1 MYIIHWVGSFYT
13 FLHSWC
19 YIYICLHYLQ
29 LVHLNNWT
37 GFLLLCVYKSIGV
50 FPGTCTSISIEDIY
64 RVFIQKCNYIDW
76 GKLLCWVIR
85 PVWSFW
91 RLVVGFSVA
100 SWLTMSDHKKMI
112 VLILVFV
119 TVGPLDRLD
128 ELDGV
133 LQTVIRLSAYSCK
146 GGDEGKRLLV
156 RLDLEGLGVVR
167 LDGLV
172 VSLVKGDLS
181 LVPVSALQGKI
192 VVVIIVEICEGFQQF
207 WIIILCN
214 NTITVT

>member
-1 MYIIHWVGSFYT
+1 M
-13 FLHSWC
+13 
-19 YIYICLHYLQ
+19 
-29 LVHLNNWT
+29 
-37 GFLLLCVYKSIGV
+37 
-50 FPGTCTSISIEDIY
+50 
-64 RVFIQKCNYIDW
+64 DW
-76 GKLLCWVIR
+76 GKRLCWVIR

-100 SWLTMSDHKKMI
+100 SWLPMSDHQKMI

-128 ELDGV
+128 ELYGL
-133 LQTVIRLSAYSCK
+133 LQTVIRLAWYPGK

-156 RLDLEGLGVVR
+156 CLDLERLGVVR
-167 LDGLV
+167 LHGLV

-181 LVPVSALQGKI
+181 LVPVTALQGKI
-192 VVVIIVEICEGFQQF
+192 VVVIVVEICEGFQQF

-214 NTITVT
+214 KTITVT

>member
-1 MYIIHWVGSFYT
+1 
-13 FLHSWC
+13 
-19 YIYICLHYLQ
+19 
-29 LVHLNNWT
+29 
-37 GFLLLCVYKSIGV
+37 
-50 FPGTCTSISIEDIY
+50 
-64 RVFIQKCNYIDW
+64 
-76 GKLLCWVIR
+76 
-85 PVWSFW
+85 
-91 RLVVGFSVA
+91 
-100 SWLTMSDHKKMI
+100 MI

-133 LQTVIRLSAYSCK
+133 LQTVIRLPAYSCK